1 VLQQTASPS
10 RRLNSRI
17 ETPGNVWVYWRCG
30 GSDDISR
37 VRNVGIAGLFIETRK
52 LAVVG
57 AKTELE
63 FLVQEGRIRVDA
75 VVRHLQAGH
84 GLGLKFVAV
93 SDGDCPHLVA
103 LISRL
108 RNLSR

>member
-1 VLQQTASPS
+1 
-10 RRLNSRI
+10 
-17 ETPGNVWVYWRCG
+17 
-30 GSDDISR
+30 
-37 VRNVGIAGLFIETRK
+37 VGIAGLFIETRK